1 MTDTLSREQVENIE
15 LHYTGMEGDAVPHGL
30 TVWHVRKLCDMAL
43 RSPDLDAANAR
54 LVDCLNHAVTEL
66 TRAALS
72 EDFDG
77 DDCMNC
83 VERIKDTLKPMGKTS
98 DWHTLSDWYDR
109 LCAACGLDNGDEINI
124 LPIAEARLRSTDAV
138 IETTIRECASACKK
152 ASFAVPTYGQSKFSE
167 WNRAKTTTGEMCV
180 KAILALDRSKINAA
194 TTTDNAG
201 GIEKPTADA
210 GSMERQALES
220 SGAAPDVRE
229 LLREA
234 RTLIDDYERNY
245 PCGALAPGARKL
257 VKRLDAALLAQPAA
271 AGVSEERIT
280 YLANYAARAIL
291 GDRYQLSAR
300 LEIEQVI
307 RHALKESGRPLG
319 EGAGMVSVPQRW
331 LAFDIGCI
339 ECGEDSAVIGTFQT
353 RQEAEAAAEKERAA
367 QKANWN
373 GQHSMEIFDLLAA
386 RDEGGEVNELT
397 PIPQEWIKR
406 YVDQLLRLTESLG
419 PTTAL
424 GQACMLRADHALD
437 LVKAWREEKP

>member
-1 MTDTLSREQVENIE
+1 M
-15 LHYTGMEGDAVPHGL
+15 P
-30 TVWHVRKLCDMAL
+30 
-43 RSPDLDAANAR
+43 
-54 LVDCLNHAVTEL
+54 
-66 TRAALS
+66 
-72 EDFDG
+72 
-77 DDCMNC
+77 
-83 VERIKDTLKPMGKTS
+83 
-98 DWHTLSDWYDR
+98 
-109 LCAACGLDNGDEINI
+109 
-124 LPIAEARLRSTDAV
+124 
-138 IETTIRECASACKK
+138 
-152 ASFAVPTYGQSKFSE
+152 
-167 WNRAKTTTGEMCV
+167 
-180 KAILALDRSKINAA
+180 
-194 TTTDNAG
+194 
-201 GIEKPTADA
+201 
-210 GSMERQALES
+210 
-220 SGAAPDVRE
+220 SGAAPDLRE
-229 LLREA
+229 LPVEA
-234 RTLIDDYERNY
+234 QEFVEHNGGLTPIDD
-245 PCGALAPGARKL
+245 PFVRKSKGDWVEASEYRSL
-257 VKRLDAALLAQPAA
+257 RKFAAALLAQPDA